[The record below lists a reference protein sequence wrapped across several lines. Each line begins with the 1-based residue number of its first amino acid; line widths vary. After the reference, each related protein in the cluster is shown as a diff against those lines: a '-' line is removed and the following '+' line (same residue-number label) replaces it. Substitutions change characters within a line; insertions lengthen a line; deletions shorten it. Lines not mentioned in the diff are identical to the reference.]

1 MYDFINRR
9 PLLNTLEWQLIT
21 QVIYD
26 WWTGKPLAWSV
37 LWLTAF
43 TNDDTNNWFK
53 WLKYD
58 TGDSR
63 CEIILQQGLNS
74 QLLLSLP
81 WSWLNLSSKNE
92 GESKNFLFNFEFN
105 ILNVYFEFKV
115 EIFNTIICNYV
126 LFYRYLDE

>member
-1 MYDFINRR
+1 MYDFIKRR

-43 TNDDTNNWFK
+43 TNDDTSNWFK

-58 TGDSR
+58 TGDPR

-81 WSWLNLSSKNE
+81 SSGVNFYHLKTKVSPTISHLISNL
-92 GESKNFLFNFEFN
+92 
-105 ILNVYFEFKV
+105 IY
-115 EIFNTIICNYV
+115 
-126 LFYRYLDE
+126 